1 MIRVEKA
8 AVLGA
13 GTMGAQIAAHL
24 ANARIPTLLLD
35 IVPREEVSEAR
46 PLGRATEAHDAKS
59 GTLPDGRASA
69 PSRSDAKTED
79 RNAIARAGFEAAR
92 KAKPAAFFTSELAS
106 LVTVGNFD
114 DDLAKL
120 KACDLIIEAVVE
132 NLEIK
137 RSLYEK
143 IEQHRRPGSVVAS
156 NTSGI
161 PLKQLAEGRS
171 EDFRA
176 NFLGMH
182 FFNPPRY
189 MHLVELIRTEWTKP
203 EVSCS
208 MFGFLDERLGKG
220 VVVAK
225 DRPNFIANRVGT
237 FGALVTIRA
246 MLDDGYSI
254 EEIDKITGPAAGRP
268 KTATFRT
275 FDLVGLDVFAHVVKN
290 LHENLPDDPDRE
302 MFVMPDFIA
311 GMIERKLLGNKTKAG
326 FYRKQKGETDKRE
339 IWALDPATLDY
350 KPAEKVK
357 LPSLEMA
364 KNIEDTAER
373 IKTLA
378 WSKDRAG
385 AFLWKTLSRTLCYA
399 ADRIP
404 EIADT
409 VVEIDRAMQWGFN
422 WELGPFGVW
431 DAIGVEKSVAK
442 LEEEGRTVP
451 ANVQKMLDAG
461 AKSFYKQENG
471 QRFYFDFP
479 SAQYVP
485 AAEPPGTIILKS
497 LKDRGTGVPPLN
509 HAQDARATTA
519 VIKKNSGASLI
530 DLGDGVACLEF
541 HSKMNSI
548 GGDTLEMLKSALNE
562 VEKNFVGLVV
572 GNQGQNFSV
581 GANLMLMLMEAQDE
595 NWEELDLI
603 GRYFQQSVMS
613 LRYSPKPVVVA
624 PFQMVFGGGCE
635 MVLHADR
642 VRASAETYI
651 GLVEVGVGIIP
662 AGCGTKEMLV
672 RALDSIPHDMKDAD
686 PFPFVKRAFETIAL
700 AKVATS
706 AEEARGFGFLS
717 ADDTVSM
724 NRDRLIADAKKEVLA
739 LAASGYV
746 QPQQRTDI
754 LALGNPALAT
764 LKLGVH
770 MMKRAGY
777 ISDHDALIGEKLAR
791 ILTGGDLNHATQVSE
806 QYLLDLEREAFL
818 SLIGTRKSQDRIAH
832 MLKTG
837 KPLRN

>member
-1 MIRVEKA
+1 MIPVKKA

-24 ANARIPTLLLD
+24 ANAGIPTLLLD
-35 IVPREEVSEAR
+35 IPPR
-46 PLGRATEAHDAKS
+46 DDS
-59 GTLPDGRASA
+59 G
-69 PSRSDAKTED
+69 D

-92 KAKPAAFFTSELAS
+92 KAKPAAFFTSQFAS
-106 LVTVGNFD
+106 LVSIGNFD

-120 KACDLIIEAVVE
+120 KDCDLIIEAVVE
-132 NLEIK
+132 NLDIK
-137 RSLYEK
+137 RSLYERV
-143 IEQHRRPGSVVAS
+143 EQHRRPGSIVAS

-161 PLKQLAEGRS
+161 PLALLAEGRS

-176 NFLGMH
+176 HFLGMH

-189 MHLVELIRTEWTKP
+189 MHLVELIRTEFTKP

-225 DRPNFIANRVGT
+225 DRPNFIANRIGT
-237 FGALVTIRA
+237 FGALVTMRTMI
-246 MLDDGYSI
+246 DEGYSI
-254 EEIDKITGPAAGRP
+254 EEVDKITGPAAGRP

-290 LHENLPDDPDRE
+290 LHENLPDDPERD
-302 MFVMPDFIA
+302 MFALPDFVTK
-311 GMIERKLLGNKTKAG
+311 MIERGLLGNKTKAG
-326 FYRKQKGETDKRE
+326 FYQRKKGETDKRE
-339 IWALDPATLDY
+339 IWAVDVQTLDY
-350 KPAEKVK
+350 KPTQKVK
-357 LPSLEMA
+357 LPALDMA
-364 KNIEDTAER
+364 KNIEDTRER
-373 IKTLA
+373 LGTLV
-378 WSKDRAG
+378 WSKERVG
-385 AFLWKTLSRTLCYA
+385 TFLWKTISRTLCYT

-404 EIADT
+404 EIADNIIE
-409 VVEIDRAMQWGFN
+409 VDRAMRWGFN
-422 WELGPFGVW
+422 WELGPFEVW
-431 DAIGVEKSVAK
+431 DAIGVEKSVATLQK
-442 LEEEGRTVP
+442 EGRAVP

-471 QRFYFDFP
+471 QRFYFDFA
-479 SAQYVP
+479 SAKYVP
-485 AAEPPGTIILKS
+485 AVDPPGVIVLKS
-497 LKDRGTGVPPLN
+497 LKDRTGVI
-509 HAQDARATTA
+509 R
-519 VIKKNSGASLI
+519 KNSGASMI

-548 GGDTLEMLKSALNE
+548 GGDTLEMLRFAVSE
-562 VEKNFVGLVV
+562 TEKNFLGLVV
-572 GNQGQNFSV
+572 GNQGVNFSV

-595 NWEELDLI
+595 NWEELEMI
-603 GRYFQQSVMS
+603 GRYFQSSVMS
-613 LRYSPKPVVVA
+613 LRYSAKPVVVA

-642 VRASAETYI
+642 VRAAAETYI

-672 RALDSIPHDMKDAD
+672 RALDSIPGDMKDAD

-706 AEEARGFGFLS
+706 AEEARSLGFLREEDS
-717 ADDTVSM
+717 ISM
-724 NRDRLIADAKKEVLA
+724 NADRLIADAKKAVLA
-739 LAASGYV
+739 LAAGGYV
-746 QPQQRTDI
+746 QPQPRTDI

-770 MMKRAGY
+770 LMKRAGY

-791 ILTGGDLNHATQVSE
+791 ILTGGDLNHTTRVSE

-818 SLIGTRKSQDRIAH
+818 SLIGTRKTQDRIAH

>member
-1 MIRVEKA
+1 MITVKKA

-24 ANARIPTLLLD
+24 ANAGIPTLLLD
-35 IVPREEVSEAR
+35 IVPRELSADEQ
-46 PLGRATEAHDAKS
+46 AK
-59 GTLPDGRASA
+59 GLTLESPQVR
-69 PSRSDAKTED
+69 SR
-79 RNAIARAGFEAAR
+79 IARAGLEAAK
-92 KAKPAAFFTSELAS
+92 KAKPAAFFTADLAA
-106 LVTVGNFD
+106 LVSVGNFD

-120 KACDLIIEAVVE
+120 KDCDLIIEAVVE
-132 NLEIK
+132 NLQIK
-137 RSLYEK
+137 QSLYQK
-143 IEQHRRPGSVVAS
+143 VEQHRRPGSVVAS

-161 PLKQLAEGRS
+161 PLAQLAEGRT

-176 NFLGMH
+176 HFLGMH

-225 DRPNFIANRVGT
+225 DRPNFIANRIGT
-237 FGALVTIRA
+237 FGALVTIHA
-246 MLDDGYSI
+246 MIEDGYSI
-254 EEIDKITGPAAGRP
+254 EEVDKITGPAVGRP

-275 FDLVGLDVFAHVVKN
+275 FDLVGLDVLAHVVRN
-290 LHENLPDDPDRE
+290 LGENLPDDPERA
-302 MFVMPDFIA
+302 MFALPEFA
-311 GMIERKLLGNKTKAG
+311 GKMIERGLLGNKTKAG
-326 FYRKQKGETDKRE
+326 FYQRRQGEGGKRE
-339 IWALDPATLDY
+339 IWTLNTATLEY
-350 KPAEKVK
+350 QPAQKVK
-357 LPSLEMA
+357 IPSLEVA

-373 IKTLA
+373 IRTLV
-378 WSKDRAG
+378 WSRDRAG
-385 AFLWKTLSRTLCYA
+385 AFLWKTTLRTLCYA

-422 WELGPFGVW
+422 WELGPFEVW
-431 DAIGVEKSVAK
+431 DAIGLEKSVAK
-442 LEEEGRTVP
+442 LKEEGKSVP
-451 ANVQKMLDAG
+451 ANVQQMLDSG

-471 QRFYFDFP
+471 QRYYFDFP
-479 SAQYVP
+479 SAKYVP
-485 AAEPPGTIILKS
+485 ASDPPGTIILKS
-497 LKDRGTGVPPLN
+497 LKDRSG
-509 HAQDARATTA
+509 
-519 VIKKNSGASLI
+519 VIKKNSGASVI

-548 GGDTLEMLKSALNE
+548 GGDTLEMLKFALTE
-562 VEKNFVGLVV
+562 VEKNFQGLVV
-572 GNQGQNFSV
+572 GNQGTNFSV

-595 NWEELDLI
+595 NWEELDMI
-603 GRYFQQSVMS
+603 GRFFQQSVMS

-624 PFQMVFGGGCE
+624 PFQLVFGGGCE

-672 RALDSIPHDMKDAD
+672 RALDSIPKDLKDAD

-706 AEEARGFGFLS
+706 AEEARGYGFLS
-717 ADDTVSM
+717 QDDSISM
-724 NRDRLIADAKKEVLA
+724 NRDRLIGDAKKQVLA
-739 LAASGYV
+739 LAASGYQ

-754 LALGNPALAT
+754 LALGLPGLAT

-791 ILTGGDLNHATQVSE
+791 ILTGGDLNHPTRVSE

-818 SLIGTRKSQDRIAH
+818 SLIGTRQTQDRIAH

>member
-1 MIRVEKA
+1 MIQVKKA

-24 ANARIPTLLLD
+24 ANAGIPALLLD
-35 IVPREEVSEAR
+35 IVPQDK
-46 PLGRATEAHDAKS
+46 P
-59 GTLPDGRASA
+59 
-69 PSRSDAKTED
+69 D
-79 RNAIARAGFEAAR
+79 RNAVARAGLEAA
-92 KAKPAAFFTSELAS
+92 KKSKPAAFFTADRAA
-106 LVTVGNFD
+106 LVTIGNLE
-114 DDLAKL
+114 DDLPKL
-120 KACDLIIEAVVE
+120 KDCDLIIEAVVE
-132 NLEIK
+132 NPDIK

-143 IEQHRRPGSVVAS
+143 VEQHRRPGSIVAS

-161 PLKQLAEGRS
+161 PLRQLAEGRS
-171 EDFRA
+171 DDFRA
-176 NFLGMH
+176 HFVGMH

-189 MHLVELIRTEWTKP
+189 MHLVEIIRTEWTKP

-237 FGALVTIRA
+237 YGALVTMQT
-246 MLDDGYSI
+246 MLASGYSI
-254 EEIDKITGPAAGRP
+254 EEVDKITGPATGRP

-290 LHENLPDDPDRE
+290 LHENLPDDPERE
-302 MFVMPDFIA
+302 IFRMPDFVSK
-311 GMIERKLLGNKTKAG
+311 MIERGLLGNKTKAG
-326 FYRKQKGETDKRE
+326 FYQRKQGEGDKRE
-339 IWALDPATLDY
+339 IRTLDTVTLDY
-350 KPAEKVK
+350 RAAQKVK
-357 LPSLEMA
+357 LPSLDMA
-364 KNIEDTAER
+364 KNIEDTRER
-373 IKTLA
+373 LKALTWA
-378 WSKDRAG
+378 KDRVG
-385 AFLWKTLSRTLCYA
+385 EFLWKTLSRTLCYT

-409 VVEIDRAMQWGFN
+409 VVEVDRAMRWGFN
-422 WELGPFGVW
+422 WELGPFEVW

-442 LEEEGRTVP
+442 LQAEGRPVP
-451 ANVQKMLDAG
+451 ANVEKLLASG
-461 AKSFYKQENG
+461 AKTFYKQENG

-479 SAQYVP
+479 SAEYRP
-485 AAEPPGTIILKS
+485 LADPPGTIVLKS
-497 LKDRGTGVPPLN
+497 LKDRTG
-509 HAQDARATTA
+509 
-519 VIKKNSGASLI
+519 VIKKNSGASMI
-530 DLGDGVACLEF
+530 DLGDGVAGVEF

-548 GGDTLEMLKSALNE
+548 GGDTLEMLRFAIAE
-562 VEKNFVGLVV
+562 TEKNFVGLVV
-572 GNQGQNFSV
+572 GNQGVNFSV

-595 NWEELDLI
+595 NWEELEMI

-613 LRYSPKPVVVA
+613 LRYSARPVVVA

-642 VRASAETYI
+642 VRAAAETYI

-662 AGCGTKEMLV
+662 AGCGTKEMLL
-672 RALDSIPHDMKDAD
+672 RAMDSIPAGMKDAD

-706 AEEARGFGFLS
+706 AEQARDFGFLREEDS
-717 ADDTVSM
+717 ISM
-724 NRDRLIADAKKEVLA
+724 NGDRLIADAKKQVLA
-739 LAASGYV
+739 LAASGYA
-746 QPQQRTDI
+746 QPQPRTDI

-770 MMKRAGY
+770 LMKRAGY